1 MSILIKG
8 GRVIDPDTRK
18 DGDYDVLI
26 EEDKIKKVE
35 KNIQS
40 PADEIIDAKG
50 CFVMPG
56 FIDLHV
62 HLRDPGL
69 THKETVESGAKA
81 AAKGGFT
88 TILAMPNT
96 KPVVDD
102 RMKVRYVHNKAG
114 IGAPIHVLQ
123 VGAVTKEQAGKELA
137 EIEGMAEEGSPA
149 ISEDGKSVMDSG
161 LYREAMR
168 VAAKCRI
175 PVLAHC
181 EDINLVAGGVV
192 NADAVTEKMGL
203 KGISNAVE
211 DIIVAR
217 DILLAKETGAKL
229 HLCHCSTA
237 DSVEMVRRAKEEGV
251 DVTAEV
257 CPHHFTLSTDDI
269 KENDTNYK
277 MNPPLRTR
285 ADAEALIKGLKED
298 VMDVIATDHAPHS
311 KEEKRTTMQKAPF
324 GIVGLETAAAL
335 VISELVDKQI
345 LTPMQMAEKMSLNP
359 AKVIGLNKGSLAENK
374 NADVV
379 VIDPE
384 AVYLIDANEFVSKG
398 RNTPFHGRKVKGK
411 VKATICDGKIVYIR
425 EQ

>member
-8 GRVIDPDTRK
+8 GRVIDPDTGK

-26 EEDKIKKVE
+26 QEHKIKKVK
-35 KNIQS
+35 KNIQDA
-40 PADEIIDAKG
+40 ADKVINAKG

-56 FIDLHV
+56 LIDLHV

-69 THKETVESGAKA
+69 THKETIKSGAKA

-88 TILAMPNT
+88 TVLAMPNT
-96 KPVVDD
+96 KPVTDD
-102 RMKVRYVHNKAG
+102 RMKIRYVHNKAEMN
-114 IGAPIHVLQ
+114 APIHVLQ
-123 VGAVTKEQAGKELA
+123 VGAVTKGQEGEELA
-137 EIEGMAEEGSPA
+137 DIEGMAEEGSPA
-149 ISEDGKSVMDSG
+149 ISEDGKSVMNSG

-168 VAAKCRI
+168 IAAKCSI

-181 EDINLVAGGVV
+181 EDINLVSEGVV

-217 DILLAKETGAKL
+217 DIFLAKETGARL

-237 DSVEMVRRAKEEGV
+237 ESVEMVRRAKAEGL

-257 CPHHFTLSTDDI
+257 CPHHFTLTTEDL

-285 ADAEALIKGLKED
+285 ADADALIRGLKED

-311 KEEKRTTMQKAPF
+311 KEEKSKTMQQAPF

-335 VISELVDKQI
+335 VISELVDKGI
-345 LTPMQMAEKMSLNP
+345 LTPMQMAEKMSWNP
-359 AKVIGLNKGSLAENK
+359 AKIIGLDKGSLAEGK
-374 NADVV
+374 IADVV

-384 AVYLIDANEFVSKG
+384 ADYVINAEEFVSKG
-398 RNTPFHGRKVKGK
+398 KNTPFHGRKVKGK
-411 VKATICDGKIVYIR
+411 VIATICDGKIVYTDK
-425 EQ
+425 

>member
-1 MSILIKG
+1 
-8 GRVIDPDTRK
+8 
-18 DGDYDVLI
+18 
-26 EEDKIKKVE
+26 
-35 KNIQS
+35 
-40 PADEIIDAKG
+40 
-50 CFVMPG
+50 
-56 FIDLHV
+56 
-62 HLRDPGL
+62 
-69 THKETVESGAKA
+69 
-81 AAKGGFT
+81 
-88 TILAMPNT
+88 
-96 KPVVDD
+96 
-102 RMKVRYVHNKAG
+102 
-114 IGAPIHVLQ
+114 
-123 VGAVTKEQAGKELA
+123 
-137 EIEGMAEEGSPA
+137 
-149 ISEDGKSVMDSG
+149 
-161 LYREAMR
+161 MR

-181 EDINLVAGGVV
+181 EDINLAAGGVV